1 MSLDDPAAN
10 VVMNGRI
17 LSVQSNGQKRV
28 AQETARALG
37 LRILMPPAGAVSGVK
52 GHLWEQTALPAQ
64 LRGAPL
70 WSPSTS
76 APMFYRNQVI
86 TVHDLAFVDVPQYFS
101 RSFTLLYRTIV
112 RFAARSARHLVAV
125 SEFSRRR
132 IIDEYGVGPERVSR
146 IYPGVSAAYHPRSA
160 TDQSAIRQAFGIG
173 DSPYLV
179 AMALND
185 PRKNLTAIVD
195 AWRSIGPVRR
205 GARLILF
212 GRGANPRAFAQS
224 SSDTGLPGDDI
235 IAVGALSDDQAATLL
250 SGAQGFVFPS
260 LYEGFGLPI
269 VEASACGTPVL
280 TSTITSMPEIA
291 PAGSLLV
298 DPTRTAEIAEGM
310 LALLAAPPTVIRRK
324 SLVESAAVY
333 SWADAA
339 SQYRAVFEEA
349 FS

>member
-1 MSLDDPAAN
+1 MSLDDPTAN

-17 LSVQSNGQKRV
+17 LAVQSNGQKRV
-28 AQETARALG
+28 ARETAKALG
-37 LRILMPPAGAVSGVK
+37 LRILMPPAGIVSGVK
-52 GHLWEQTALPAQ
+52 GHLWEQTGLPAQ
-64 LRGAPL
+64 LKGAPL

-76 APMFYRNQVI
+76 APVFYRNQVI

-112 RFAARSARHLVAV
+112 RFAAHSARHLVAV

-132 IIDEYGVGPERVSR
+132 IIEEYGVAPERVSR
-146 IYPGVSAAYHPRSA
+146 IYPGVSAGYRPRPA
-160 TDQSAIRQAFGIG
+160 TEQTAIRQELGIG
-173 DSPYLV
+173 EAPYLV

-185 PRKNLTAIVD
+185 PRKNLPAIIE
-195 AWRSIGPVRR
+195 AWRSLGAERR
-205 GARLILF
+205 GARLVFF
-212 GRGANPRAFAQS
+212 GRGANPKAFAQS
-224 SSDTGLPGDDI
+224 SSDTGLPSDDI
-235 IAVGALSDDQAATLL
+235 VAAGALTDDQAAALL

-291 PAGSLLV
+291 PEGSVLV
-298 DPTRTAEIAEGM
+298 DPTSTTAIAEGM
-310 LALLAAPPTVIRRK
+310 AALLATPPTAARRQ
-324 SLVESAAVY
+324 SLADAAAPY
-333 SWADAA
+333 SWAAA
-339 SQYRAVFEEA
+339 ANQYRAVFEEA

>member
-17 LSVQSNGQKRV
+17 LAVQSNGQKRV

-37 LRILMPPAGAVSGVK
+37 LRILMPPAGIVSGVK

-76 APMFYRNQVI
+76 APVFYRNQVI

-112 RFAARSARHLVAV
+112 RFAAHSARHLVAV
-125 SEFSRRR
+125 SEFSRQR
-132 IIDEYGVGPERVSR
+132 IIDEYRVSPDRVSR
-146 IYPGVSAAYHPRSA
+146 IYPGVSAAYYPRSA
-160 TDQSAIRQAFGIG
+160 TEQAAIRQQFGIG
-173 DSPYLV
+173 DAPYLV
-179 AMALND
+179 AMALSD
-185 PRKNLTAIVD
+185 PRKNLPVIIE
-195 AWRSIGPVRR
+195 AWRSLGPARQ
-205 GARLILF
+205 GARLVLY
-212 GRGANPRAFAQS
+212 GRGANPKAFAQS
-224 SSDTGLPGDDI
+224 SSDTGLPSDDI
-235 IAVGALSDDQAATLL
+235 VAVGALSDDQAAALI
-250 SGAQGFVFPS
+250 SGANGFVFPS

-298 DPTRTAEIAEGM
+298 DPTKVADIADAM
-310 LALLAAPPTVIRRK
+310 AALIAAPPTPERRK
-324 SLVESAAVY
+324 ALVETAAAY
-333 SWADAA
+333 SWTDAA
-339 SQYRAVFEEA
+339 TRYRAVFEEA
-349 FS
+349 FQ

>member
-1 MSLDDPAAN
+1 MSLDDPAAS

-17 LSVQSNGQKRV
+17 LAVQSNGQKRV
-28 AQETARALG
+28 AQETSRALG
-37 LRILMPPAGAVSGVK
+37 LRIIMPPPGIVSGVK
-52 GHLWEQTALPAQ
+52 GHLWEQTSLPAQ

-76 APMFYRNQVI
+76 APVFYRNQVI

-112 RFAARSARHLVAV
+112 RFAAHSARHLVAV

-132 IIDEYGVGPERVSR
+132 IIEEYGVRPERVTR
-146 IYPGVSAAYHPRSA
+146 IYPGVSAGYHPRPA
-160 TDQSAIRQAFGIG
+160 AEQSAIRQLLGIG
-173 DSPYLV
+173 DAPYLV

-185 PRKNLTAIVD
+185 PRKNLPAIIE
-195 AWRSIGPVRR
+195 AWRSLGTMRH
-205 GARLILF
+205 GARLVFF

-224 SSDTGLPGDDI
+224 SSDTGLPSDDI
-235 IAVGALSDDQAATLL
+235 VAAGALTDDQAAALL
-250 SGAQGFVFPS
+250 TGAHGFVFPS

-280 TSTITSMPEIA
+280 TSTITSMPEVA

-298 DPTRTAEIAEGM
+298 DPTSTAAIAEGM
-310 LALLAAPPTVIRRK
+310 AALLAATPTTAHRRA
-324 SLVESAAVY
+324 LVETARTY
-333 SWADAA
+333 SWTDAA
-339 SQYRAVFEEA
+339 SQYRSVFEEA